1 MEPIKINI
9 EVEVGLKQTTIDTIR
24 QLFGAQITYTKDSVP
39 EAEAPNDEPKRKA
52 KKAEP
57 APESEPVMMGADPI
71 GTGAEDV
78 DDLPPD
84 DAPAPKKTPTEDDA
98 RQAVKA
104 ARSRGVT
111 AKVIKDLMRK
121 SFGIESSV
129 ECPAEKRQELIDELN
144 KLAA

>member
-1 MEPIKINI
+1 MNPIQINI
-9 EVEVGLKQTTIDTIR
+9 EVNLGEKTLDILKT
-24 QLFGAQITYTKDSVP
+24 LAPALGASAT
-39 EAEAPNDEPKRKA
+39 
-52 KKAEP
+52 P
-57 APESEPVMMGADPI
+57 APAAPSPVSAPEPEKPAQAPAPSAPV
-71 GTGAEDV
+71 V

-84 DAPAPKKTPTEDDA
+84 DAPDPQPSDKPTPTEDDA

>member
-1 MEPIKINI
+1 MNPIQINI
-9 EVEVGLKQTTIDTIR
+9 EVNLGEKTLDILKTLAPALGVSATP
-24 QLFGAQITYTKDSVP
+24 APAAPAPVPVP
-39 EAEAPNDEPKRKA
+39 EPEK
-52 KKAEP
+52 P
-57 APESEPVMMGADPI
+57 APAQAPSAPVA
-71 GTGAEDV
+71 

-84 DAPAPKKTPTEDDA
+84 DAPDPTPSKPTPTEDDA

>member
-1 MEPIKINI
+1 MNPIQINI
-9 EVEVGLKQTTIDTIR
+9 EVNLGEKTLDILKT
-24 QLFGAQITYTKDSVP
+24 L
-39 EAEAPNDEPKRKA
+39 APA
-52 KKAEP
+52 LGVSATP
-57 APESEPVMMGADPI
+57 APA
-71 GTGAEDV
+71 
-78 DDLPPD
+78 
-84 DAPAPKKTPTEDDA
+84 APAPVPVPEPEKPAPAPAPSKPTPTEDDA